1 MTDSLP
7 GRPPTDCTTTTSFS
21 DHGVDDG
28 ADLVSATYYRLLD
41 AGYRE
46 FEPSVELFE
55 AVETAFVR
63 TYLDRVDEAGGLPD
77 HVAAAIDG
85 ARELTREEFAGRPDA
100 DLRTEVLPAFYRRVA
115 GFHCSYRE

>member
-1 MTDSLP
+1 MSDPLSD
-7 GRPPTDCTTTTSFS
+7 RRSADCTTTTSFS

-28 ADLVSATYYRLLD
+28 ADLMTATYYRLLD

-46 FEPSVELFE
+46 FESGAEFFE
-55 AVETAFVR
+55 AIETAFVR
-63 TYLDRVDEAGGLPD
+63 TYLDRVDDAGVLPD
-77 HVAAAIDG
+77 HVAAAILD
-85 ARELTREEFAGRPDA
+85 ARELTREEFAERADA